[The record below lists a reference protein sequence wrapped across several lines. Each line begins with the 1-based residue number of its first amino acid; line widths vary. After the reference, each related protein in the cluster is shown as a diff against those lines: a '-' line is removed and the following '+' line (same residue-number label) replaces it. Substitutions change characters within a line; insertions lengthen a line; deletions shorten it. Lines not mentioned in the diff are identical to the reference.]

1 MVESCLAESLA
12 VVSLS
17 LASFSERLIVGEG
30 VNWFRRV
37 GVSDQRGGG
46 VGVVPDL

>member
-1 MVESCLAESLA
+1 MPCESLA

-30 VNWFRRV
+30 VDWFRRV

-46 VGVVPDL
+46 GVGVVPDL